1 MEIGNILNRDH
12 SSIVHCIKQHES
24 RLFYTD
30 YRRFYKIA
38 CEIKNDVDL
47 DVLEDIDISSYER
60 EITRL
65 NEVVLELSKYKELY
79 LTLKKTFDEF

>member
-1 MEIGNILNRDH
+1 MELGNVLGRDH
-12 SSIVHCIKQHES
+12 SSILHSIKQHES
-24 RLFYTD
+24 RLFYAD

-38 CEIKNDVDL
+38 CEIKNEVEL
-47 DVLEDIDISSYER
+47 DVLEEIDITSYER

-65 NEVVLELSKYKELY
+65 NEVIVELSKYKELY